1 MEIER
6 DREVGMIMQNRASQ
20 HTQLTYRDENFLLR
34 AVGCY
39 SVHCRMFR
47 RIFGSTTRC
56 KRASTHPTVTTKN
69 VSKIIIYLLGDK
81 TATGENH

>member
-1 MEIER
+1 MEVER

-20 HTQLTYRDENFLLR
+20 HTQLTFREKNILLW

-47 RIFGSTTRC
+47 RIFGSTT
-56 KRASTHPTVTTKN
+56 
-69 VSKIIIYLLGDK
+69 
-81 TATGENH
+81 